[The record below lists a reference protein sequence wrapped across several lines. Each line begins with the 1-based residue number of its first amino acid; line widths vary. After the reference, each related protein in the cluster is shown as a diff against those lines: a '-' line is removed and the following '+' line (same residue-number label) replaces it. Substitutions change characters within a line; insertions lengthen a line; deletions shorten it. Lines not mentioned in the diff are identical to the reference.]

1 MPVSIS
7 QYVLKVASRCD
18 LACNHCYVYEH
29 PDQSWRAK
37 PKFIT
42 QSIAR
47 QAAKR
52 ISEHAEAHQLT
63 TVHVVLH
70 GGEPLLLRRDRLRG
84 ILNALRSSIDPVASL
99 DLRIHTNGVLLDK
112 GLCALFAEYD
122 VQVGVSLDGDRA
134 ANDLHRLFS
143 DGRSS
148 YPQVRQALS
157 LLRRPEYRH
166 LYAGILCTVDLRND
180 PIAVYEAL
188 RAEAPP
194 RIDLLLPHA
203 TWALPP
209 HRPPDTDTPYA
220 AWLGRIHARW
230 LADGRPLPIR
240 FFDSLRGAWEGRPS
254 GSEAAG
260 LDPVDLLVI
269 ETDGTWEQADSLKT
283 AFDGAPA
290 TGLDI
295 FSHSVDEAAACPGVV
310 SRQGGLAALC
320 RTCRECPVVRACG
333 GGLYA
338 HRYSHEN
345 GFDNPS
351 VYCND
356 LKKLIPLV
364 IARGPT
370 AAVVSEPR
378 DDALDAGDRHALPDG
393 GFELL
398 ASGPGDMVTTAT
410 LTESSWSITRALVAA
425 VGSEANDGGDREL
438 SQVAVAGWM
447 LLAQLDEEHP
457 DAVREVL
464 TYPYVRAWAARCLD
478 PPRGADTAL
487 DRAHLAGLAA
497 ATALRAGAGAELLL
511 PVRDGHVHLPG
522 VGALAVGPAAG
533 RTSAVRISAAGLTP
547 DDGLRDWQPVRR
559 FTARNMSFTVDDIDP
574 FRGGQGWIPTGRI
587 PARDWQTWQ
596 QALTAASRQLAAELP
611 AYARVI
617 AAGLRSVVPIR
628 PAAAGRSQS
637 GTARHAF
644 GAVALAFPGSP
655 DMLGEL
661 LVHEMQSMKL
671 TALCDLMDLFDPAD
685 SATYQVPWR
694 PDPQPVQGVL
704 NGTYAYLAVGDLWL
718 VRAREGEDRQAHAQ
732 FLECRSW
739 VEHGIGILLNGTAL
753 TPAGLRF
760 VRGMDSAVKAW
771 VSDS

>member
-29 PDQSWRAK
+29 ADQSWRVK
-37 PKFIT
+37 PRFIT
-42 QSIAR
+42 QAIAR
-47 QAAKR
+47 QAARR
-52 ISEHAEAHQLT
+52 ISEHAQAHQLT

-84 ILNALRSSIDPVASL
+84 ILSTLRSSIDPVARL

-112 GLCALFAEYD
+112 GLCALFAQYA

-134 ANDLHRLFS
+134 ANDRHRLFA
-143 DGRSS
+143 DGRTS
-148 YPQVRQALS
+148 YPQVRRALS

-203 TWALPP
+203 TWEQPP
-209 HRPPDTDTPYA
+209 YRPADADTPYA

-230 LADGRPLPIR
+230 LADSRPFAIR
-240 FFDSLRGAWEGRPS
+240 FFDSLLGAWQGRPS

-269 ETDGTWEQADSLKT
+269 ETDGSWEQADSLKT
-283 AFDGAPA
+283 AFDGAPE
-290 TGLDI
+290 TGMDI
-295 FSHSVDEAAACPGVV
+295 FSHSVDEAAAFTGVV

-338 HRYSHEN
+338 HRYSNEN

-351 VYCND
+351 IYCND
-356 LKKLIPLV
+356 LKKLIPAV
-364 IARGPT
+364 IARAQGV
-370 AAVVSEPR
+370 AVLSGPR
-378 DDALDAGDRHALPDG
+378 DDALDSQDRHALPES

-398 ASGPGDMVTTAT
+398 STGPGDAVTMAA
-410 LTESSWSITRALVAA
+410 LAESSWSITRALVAT
-425 VGSEANDGGDREL
+425 VGSEADDGSCEMSRAAAE
-438 SQVAVAGWM
+438 GWK
-447 LLAQLDEEHP
+447 LLAQLDDEHP
-457 DAVREVL
+457 QAVREVL

-478 PPRGADTAL
+478 SPRDADTGL

-497 ATALRAGAGAELLL
+497 AAAMRAGVEAELLL

-522 VGALAVGPAAG
+522 VGALAAGAAADS
-533 RTSAVRISAAGLTP
+533 TSAMRISAAGLALR
-547 DDGLRDWQPVRR
+547 DGLSDWLPVRR
-559 FTARNMSFTVDDIDP
+559 FTAGDMSFTVDDIDP
-574 FRGGQGWIPTGRI
+574 FRDCQAWVPTGRLS
-587 PARDWQTWQ
+587 ARDWQAWQ
-596 QALTAASRQLAAELP
+596 WALTAASRQLAAELP
-611 AYARVI
+611 AYASVI
-617 AAGLRSVVPIR
+617 VAGLRSVVPM

-637 GTARHAF
+637 GTAKHAF
-644 GAVALAFPGSP
+644 GAVALALPDST

-661 LVHEMQSMKL
+661 LVHEMQHVKL
-671 TALCDLMDLFDPAD
+671 TALCDLMDLFDPDDPTA
-685 SATYQVPWR
+685 YQVPWR
-694 PDPQPVQGVL
+694 PDPRPVDGVL
-704 NGTYAYLAVGDLWL
+704 NGTYAYLAVGELWRSRSRKGTDS
-718 VRAREGEDRQAHAQ
+718 RAHGR

-739 VEHGIGILLNGTAL
+739 VEHGIETLLNGAAL
-753 TPAGLRF
+753 TTAGVRF
-760 VRGMDSAVKAW
+760 VHGMDSAVKAW
-771 VSDS
+771 AGDR